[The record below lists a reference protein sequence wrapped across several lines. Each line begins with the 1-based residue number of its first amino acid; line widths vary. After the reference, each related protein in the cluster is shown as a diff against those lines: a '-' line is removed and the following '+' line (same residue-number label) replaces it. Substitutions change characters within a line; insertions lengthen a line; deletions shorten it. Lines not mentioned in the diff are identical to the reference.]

1 MKGINQSNGNHLKFL
16 YGVTS
21 TDRLIQHEH
30 ADDFIDSCI
39 SNIGSIHKMSL
50 TCYRAGGPLTE
61 LVLFYGSDKTF
72 SITIGVGDVDVSMV
86 NEDDIRI
93 SHKQITL
100 PDTND
105 TLILVTR
112 IARRS
117 GLKPMLPEAEQF
129 STVLDFV

>member
-30 ADDFIDSCI
+30 ADKFIDSCI
-39 SNIGSIHKMSL
+39 TNIGSIHKMSL

-100 PDTND
+100 PDTTD

-129 STVLDFV
+129 STVLDFI

>member
-1 MKGINQSNGNHLKFL
+1 MCIR
-16 YGVTS
+16 
-21 TDRLIQHEH
+21 DR
-30 ADDFIDSCI
+30 
-39 SNIGSIHKMSL
+39 
-50 TCYRAGGPLTE
+50 PLTE

-100 PDTND
+100 PDTTD

-112 IARRS
+112 IARRC

>member
-1 MKGINQSNGNHLKFL
+1 
-16 YGVTS
+16 
-21 TDRLIQHEH
+21 
-30 ADDFIDSCI
+30 
-39 SNIGSIHKMSL
+39 
-50 TCYRAGGPLTE
+50 
-61 LVLFYGSDKTF
+61 
-72 SITIGVGDVDVSMV
+72 MV

-100 PDTND
+100 PDTTD

-129 STVLDFV
+129 STVFRLCLKISIKLKVRIMTQSEITVNSFWDWGTSLLTSNGAVIFLCLACGIGSWRCFV

>member
-30 ADDFIDSCI
+30 ADKFIDSCI
-39 SNIGSIHKMSL
+39 KNIGSIHKMSL
-50 TCYRAGGPLTE
+50 TCFRAVGPE
-61 LVLFYGSDKTF
+61 LELFYGSGKKF

-86 NEDDIRI
+86 NEDDVRI

-100 PDTND
+100 PDTTD